1 MSNPNSFAPMSDR
14 NDDNIFELAFDQFF
28 VLCVLVGLASFFAC
42 LYSVHTHP
50 NFFWWDI
57 TAPLVLGWV
66 LVNYFPHQSWSVGLL
81 EFAYLAYW
89 FIYYNAD

>member
-28 VLCVLVGLASFFAC
+28 VL
-42 LYSVHTHP
+42 VHTHP